1 MEVDRT
7 TKLELYGTMIRIRR
21 FEEVVIELFAR
32 GKIPG
37 FLHSYLGEEAVAA
50 GACAHLRSDD
60 YITSTHRGHGHIL
73 AKGARTDLAMAE
85 LFGKRTGYCHGKGGS
100 MHIADPDIGILGAIG
115 IVGAGLVIANGAA
128 FSAQY
133 RGTDQVTV
141 CFFGD
146 GASNTGTFHEGLNL
160 ASLWQLPV
168 IFVCENNA
176 YAESTPQRDHQ
187 RIKDVA
193 IRAQSYDMPSCIVDG
208 NDVLAVY
215 EAVGEAVT
223 RARSG
228 GGPTLIEAKTYR
240 IRGHYEGDPQ
250 NYRTREEVDLWRER
264 CVIRR
269 FREVL
274 LKDGVA
280 EDELDAIDAK
290 IEAELEAAIAFAE
303 ESPLP
308 DVSEARYGIFTETAE
323 VA

>member
-1 MEVDRT
+1 MKVDRT
-7 TKLELYGTMIRIRR
+7 TKLELYKTMVRIRR

-37 FLHSYLGEEAVAA
+37 FLHSYLGQEAIAA
-50 GACAHLRSDD
+50 GACTHLRPDD

-85 LFGKRTGYCHGKGGS
+85 LFAKRTGYCHGKGGS
-100 MHIADPDIGILGAIG
+100 MHIADPGIGILGATG
-115 IVGAGLVIANGAA
+115 IVGAGLAIANGAA

-176 YAESTPQRDHQ
+176 YAESTPQRGHQ

-193 IRAQSYDMPSCIVDG
+193 IRAQGYDMPGCIVDG

-215 EAVGEAVT
+215 EAAGEAVSQ
-223 RARSG
+223 ARSG

-250 NYRTREEVDLWRER
+250 NYRTREEIDLWRER
-264 CVIRR
+264 CPIRR

-280 EDELDAIDAK
+280 GHELDAIDAK
-290 IEAELEAAIAFAE
+290 IEAELEVAIAFAE

-308 DVSEARYGIFTETAE
+308 DVSQARYGIFTETVE
-323 VA
+323 VV